1 MEDYFL
7 VKFQGLVFEILPF
20 EDNDQGEQV
29 VGGVQ
34 AQMQVVKL
42 RLQWLLIPIGLRIP
56 YYLVVLFFIKAE
68 SLTPCEQSV
77 QSSYNKIA

>member
-1 MEDYFL
+1 MEDYFV
-7 VKFQGLVFEILPF
+7 VKFQVLVFEILLS

-42 RLQWLLIPIGLRIP
+42 RLQWLLIPKGR
-56 YYLVVLFFIKAE
+56 LFQFYHVM
-68 SLTPCEQSV
+68 CFC
-77 QSSYNKIA
+77 